1 MKTLLYGISTWDLGI
16 GVSILEFSSEGC
28 DERDSG
34 LAVTVDTVPRLD
46 LRKLS
51 GTGGCY
57 QALLLCL
64 SQGP

>member
-1 MKTLLYGISTWDLGI
+1 M